1 MRDKILKSLAKLHAL
16 HPWKMVIMVVIIT
29 TIMGAFAT
37 QLEQSMRWTDLLP
50 AKSEKTIQ
58 YNKVINEFVTATNII
73 IVVEGEEEAIKAYTE
88 AVVPQIKLATDPK
101 DGKLYAK
108 RIDYKQDVDFIR
120 KHGLILVKTDD
131 LQNMKELYQ
140 NPNLVP
146 LLTNLNNS
154 FEKEYVGREES
165 ISTREKEDNTII
177 ILDSIAH
184 LISVMQDYSS
194 GKIHSPE
201 EAQKAVD
208 KLILGEP
215 YLLSYDKQALI
226 INVIPNFSMTDMSKM
241 ISGTDTIQEI
251 VDKVKQDFPE
261 VKAGL
266 TGMIPLGRDEMV
278 YGEQSMGYASI
289 IAFIAIL
296 ILLILSFRMWI
307 APLYAI
313 LNLAVGLIWA
323 IGLTAILVKSLNIM
337 TSMVTVILIGLGID
351 FSIHIISIFAESR
364 SIGKPIDQSIE
375 DTFLKSGKGILTGGL
390 TTCAAFFTLIISS
403 SRGMKE
409 VGIVSSVGLLAILI
423 VTFLFLPSLLVLRER
438 YIEKKLAERRIKS
451 KPVYQDISLRA
462 FGKGCNWLSGRY
474 RATLICAVLITIF
487 LMVSASRISFD
498 HNYMNMEPKGLTSI
512 TLQDTILDKFD
523 LSMDYALIVTDSV
536 EESREMTKKLKNIKS
551 AAMIDDISMY
561 LPSYEEQQNRI
572 PHIQEINRAISSAV
586 IANDILDSELNQ
598 IISEL
603 DRLEM
608 NIMEIQDMAYMGG
621 QDKVDRKCSEIV
633 GNPNDPQ
640 PFSIITQFVD
650 FLKNNRQ
657 SGLKGLK
664 EFQKYAAPYF
674 KESVLKMASIENIV
688 LDDLPASI
696 LDRYANRDRTQFLLT
711 VFPAENMWTDLNF
724 LQRFTGDLDRVSNKA
739 TGMPP
744 VMQELFR
751 VIGNDGKNAA
761 LLTIFV
767 IFLLLWLDFRSFKYA
782 TIAMIPLVAGVIW
795 MVGLMHL
802 VSMQLT
808 VVNVMAL
815 PMILGIGID
824 DGVHIVH
831 RWRLEGSKKVNQI
844 FASTG
849 KAIFL
854 TSITTMLAFG
864 SLVFSIWRGFGSLG
878 GAMFIGVG
886 ACFLSTVIILS
897 GIIGFLERKKSG
909 GIFPG

>member
-1 MRDKILKSLAKLHAL
+1 MREKILRALAKLHAQ
-16 HPWKMVIMVVIIT
+16 HPWKMLLLVLVITIIL
-29 TIMGAFAT
+29 GAFAT
-37 QLEQSMRWTDLLP
+37 QLEQSMRWSDLLP
-50 AKSEKTIQ
+50 SKSEKTIQ

-73 IVVEGEEEAIKAYTE
+73 VVVEGEEEKIKAFTE
-88 AVVPQIKLATDPK
+88 TVVPQIKLATDAK

-108 RIDYKQDVDFIR
+108 RIDYKQDIDFIR
-120 KHGLILVKTDD
+120 EHGLMLIKADN

-177 ILDSIAH
+177 ILDSIAN

-226 INVIPNFSMTDMSKM
+226 INVIPNFSMTDMDKM

-251 VDKVKQDFPE
+251 VDKVKKDFPE

-278 YGEQSMGYASI
+278 YGQQSMGYTSI

-296 ILLILSFRMWI
+296 ILLILSFRMWA
-307 APLYAI
+307 APLFAI

-323 IGLTAILVKSLNIM
+323 IGLAAILVKSLNIM

-351 FSIHIISIFAESR
+351 FSIHIISIFTENR
-364 SIGKPIDQSIE
+364 SIGKPINKSLE

-390 TTCAAFFTLIISS
+390 TTSAAFFALVISS

-438 YIEKKLAERRIKS
+438 RLEKKLAEGKIKS
-451 KPVYQDISLRA
+451 KPVYKDISLRV
-462 FGKGCNWLSGRY
+462 FGKGCSWLSGNY
-474 RATLICAVLITIF
+474 TVTIICVVFITIF
-487 LMVSASRISFD
+487 LLVSAFRISFD

-523 LSMDYALIVTDSV
+523 LSMDYALILADSV
-536 EESREMTKKLKNIKS
+536 EESREMTKALKNIKS
-551 AAMIDDISMY
+551 AAIIDDISMY
-561 LPSYEEQQNRI
+561 FPSLEEQQKRI
-572 PHIQEINRAISSAV
+572 PHIQEINRSISSAV
-586 IANDILDSELNQ
+586 IANDILDTELNQ
-598 IISEL
+598 VISEL

-633 GNPNDPQ
+633 GNPEDPQ
-640 PFSIITQFVD
+640 SLSIIAQFID
-650 FLKNNRQ
+650 SLENNRQ

-674 KESVLKMASIENIV
+674 KESVLKMASTKNIA
-688 LDDLPASI
+688 LDDLPASV

-711 VFPAENMWTDLNF
+711 VFPAENIWTDVNF
-724 LQRFTGDLDRVSNKA
+724 LHRFTSDLDRVSNKA

-744 VMQELFR
+744 VMQELIR

-761 LLTIFV
+761 LLTDFV
-767 IFLLLWLDFRSFKYA
+767 VFLLLWLDFRIFKYA
-782 TIAMIPLVAGVIW
+782 IVAMIPLVAGVIW
-795 MVGLMHL
+795 MIGLMHL

-808 VVNVMAL
+808 VVNVMGL
-815 PMILGIGID
+815 PMIIGIGID
-824 DGVHIVH
+824 YGVHIVH
-831 RWRLEGSKKVNQI
+831 RWRFEGSKKVNQI

-864 SLVFSIWRGFGSLG
+864 SLIFSIWRGFGSLG

-886 ACFLSTVIILS
+886 ACFLSTVIILP
-897 GIIGFLERKKSG
+897 GIIGFLERK
-909 GIFPG
+909 

>member
-16 HPWKMVIMVVIIT
+16 HPWKIVIMVAIIT
-29 TIMGAFAT
+29 IMMGAFAT

-50 AKSEKTIQ
+50 TKSEKTIQ

-73 IVVEGEEEAIKAYTE
+73 IVVEGEEEKIKAFAE

-108 RIDYKQDVDFIR
+108 RVDYKQDVDFIR
-120 KHGLILVKTDD
+120 EHGLMLVKADD

-177 ILDSIAH
+177 ILDSISY

-226 INVIPNFSMTDMSKM
+226 INVIPNFSMTDMGKM
-241 ISGTDTIQEI
+241 ISGTDAIQKVI
-251 VDKVKQDFPE
+251 DKVVKDFPE

-278 YGEQSMGYASI
+278 YGQQSIGYTSI
-289 IAFIAIL
+289 FAFIAIL
-296 ILLILSFRMWI
+296 ILLILSFRMWA
-307 APLYAI
+307 APIFAI

-323 IGLTAILVKSLNIM
+323 IGLAAILVKSLNIM

-351 FSIHIISIFAESR
+351 FSIHIISIFTESR
-364 SIGKPIDQSIE
+364 SIGKPIDKSIE
-375 DTFLKSGKGILTGGL
+375 DTFSKSGKGILTGGL
-390 TTCAAFFTLIISS
+390 TTCAAFFALIISS

-438 YIEKKLAERRIKS
+438 RLEKKLVEGKMKS
-451 KPVYQDISLRA
+451 KPVYQDISFRA

-474 RATLICAVLITIF
+474 TATLICVLLITIF
-487 LMVSASRISFD
+487 LLVSASRISFD

-523 LSMDYALIVTDSV
+523 LSMDYALILTDSV
-536 EESREMTKKLKNIKS
+536 EESREMTKALKNIKS
-551 AAMIDDISMY
+551 SAIIDDISMY
-561 LPSYEEQQNRI
+561 LPSLEEQQKRI
-572 PHIQEINRAISSAV
+572 PHIQEINRAISIAV
-586 IANDILDSELNQ
+586 IANDILDIELNQ
-598 IISEL
+598 LISEL

-608 NIMEIQDMAYMGG
+608 NIMEIQDMAYIGG

-633 GNPNDPQ
+633 GNPDNPQ
-640 PFSIITQFVD
+640 SFSIIAQFID
-650 FLKNNRQ
+650 FLENNRQ
-657 SGLKGLK
+657 NGIKGLK
-664 EFQKYAAPYF
+664 EFQKYASPYF
-674 KESVLKMASIENIV
+674 KESVLKIASTENIA
-688 LDDLPASI
+688 LGDLPASV
-696 LDRYANRDRTQFLLT
+696 LDRYANRNRTQFLLT
-711 VFPAENMWTDLNF
+711 VFPAENMWTDINF
-724 LQRFTGDLDRVSNKA
+724 LYRFTSDLDRVSNKA

-744 VMQELFR
+744 VMQELIR

-761 LLTIFV
+761 LLTVFV
-767 IFLLLWLDFRSFKYA
+767 VFLLLWLDFRSFKCA
-782 TIAMIPLVAGVIW
+782 IIAMIPLVAGVIW
-795 MVGLMHL
+795 MVGFMHL
-802 VSMQLT
+802 IGMQLT
-808 VVNVMAL
+808 VVNVMGL
-815 PMILGIGID
+815 PLIIGIGID
-824 DGVHIVH
+824 YGVHIVH
-831 RWRLEGSKKVNQI
+831 RWRIEGSKKVKQI

-854 TSITTMLAFG
+854 SAITTMLAFG
-864 SLVFSIWRGFGSLG
+864 SLIFSIWRGFGSLG

-886 ACFLSTVIILS
+886 ACFLSTAIILA
-897 GIIGFLERKKSG
+897 GIIGWLGKKVK
-909 GIFPG
+909 

>member
-16 HPWKMVIMVVIIT
+16 HPWKMIIMVVIIT

-50 AKSEKTIQ
+50 SKSEKTIQ
-58 YNKVINEFVTATNII
+58 YNKVINEFATATNII

-101 DGKLYAK
+101 DGKLYVK
-108 RIDYKQDVDFIR
+108 RVDYKQDVDFIR
-120 KHGLILVKTDD
+120 EHGLMLVKADD

-177 ILDSIAH
+177 ILNSIAH
-184 LISVMQDYSS
+184 LISIMQDYSF

-226 INVIPNFSMTDMSKM
+226 INVIPNFSMTDMGKM

-251 VDKVKQDFPE
+251 VDKVKKDFPE

-278 YGEQSMGYASI
+278 YGEQSMGYTSI

-296 ILLILSFRMWI
+296 VLLILSFRMWI
-307 APLYAI
+307 APLFAI

-337 TSMVTVILIGLGID
+337 TAMVTVILIGLGID
-351 FSIHIISIFAESR
+351 FSIHIIAIFSESR

-390 TTCAAFFTLIISS
+390 TTCAAFLALIISS

-423 VTFLFLPSLLVLRER
+423 VTFLFLPSLLILRER
-438 YIEKKLAERRIKS
+438 KLEQKFAEGKIEIKPIY
-451 KPVYQDISLRA
+451 KDISLRT
-462 FGKGCNWLSGRY
+462 FGKGCSWLSSRY

-487 LMVSASRISFD
+487 LLVSAFRISFD

-536 EESREMTKKLKNIKS
+536 EESREMTNKLKNIKS

-561 LPSYEEQQNRI
+561 LPSYEEQQKRI
-572 PHIQEINRAISSAV
+572 PHIREINRAISSAV
-586 IANDILDSELNQ
+586 IANEISDSELNQ
-598 IISEL
+598 IILEL

-621 QDKVDRKCSEIV
+621 QDKVDKKCSEIV

-640 PFSIITQFVD
+640 PFSIITQFTD

-674 KESVLKMASIENIV
+674 KESVLKMASTENIV
-688 LDDLPASI
+688 LDDLPASV

-711 VFPAENMWTDLNF
+711 VFPAENMWTDMNF
-724 LQRFTGDLDRVSNKA
+724 LKRFTSDLDRISHKA

-761 LLTIFV
+761 LLTVFV

-782 TIAMIPLVAGVIW
+782 IIAMMPLVAGMIW

-802 VSMQLT
+802 VGMQLT

-831 RWRLEGSKKVNQI
+831 RWHIEGSKKVNQI

-897 GIIGFLERKKSG
+897 GIIGFLERKK
-909 GIFPG
+909 

>member
-1 MRDKILKSLAKLHAL
+1 MRDKILKSLAKLHSL
-16 HPWKMVIMVVIIT
+16 HPWKMATLVVIIT
-29 TIMGAFAT
+29 IVLGAFAT

-50 AKSEKTIQ
+50 TKSEKTIQ

-73 IVVEGEEEAIKAYTE
+73 IVVEGEEEKIKAFAE

-120 KHGLILVKTDD
+120 EHGLMLVKVDD

-140 NPNLVP
+140 NPNLIP
-146 LLTNLNNS
+146 LLTNINNS
-154 FEKEYVGREES
+154 FEKEYIGKEES
-165 ISTREKEDNTII
+165 ISTRTKEDNTII
-177 ILDSIAH
+177 ILDGISNM
-184 LISVMQDYSS
+184 ISVMKNFAS
-194 GKIHSPE
+194 GKTNSPK

-226 INVIPNFSMTDMSKM
+226 INVIPNFSMTDMGKM
-241 ISGTDTIQEI
+241 ISGTDAIQKVI
-251 VDKVKQDFPE
+251 DKLVKDFPE

-278 YGEQSMGYASI
+278 YGEQSMGYTSI
-289 IAFIAIL
+289 IAFITIL
-296 ILLILSFRMWI
+296 ILLILSFRMWV
-307 APLYAI
+307 APLFAI

-323 IGLTAILVKSLNIM
+323 IGLAAILVKSLNIM

-351 FSIHIISIFAESR
+351 FSIHIISIFTESR
-364 SIGKPIDQSIE
+364 SAGKPINKSIE
-375 DTFLKSGKGILTGGL
+375 DTFSKSGKGILTGGL
-390 TTCAAFFTLIISS
+390 TTCAAFFALIISS

-438 YIEKKLAERRIKS
+438 RLEKKLAEGKIKS
-451 KPVYQDISLRA
+451 KPVYQDISFRV
-462 FGKGCNWLSGRY
+462 FGKGCSWLSGRY
-474 RATLICAVLITIF
+474 SATIICVVLITIF
-487 LMVSASRISFD
+487 LLVSASRISFD

-523 LSMDYALIVTDSV
+523 LSMDYALILTDSV
-536 EESREMTKKLKNIKS
+536 EESREITKALKDIKS
-551 AAMIDDISMY
+551 AAIIDDISMY
-561 LPSYEEQQNRI
+561 LPSLEEQQKRI
-572 PHIQEINRAISSAV
+572 PHLQEINQSISSAV
-586 IANDILDSELNQ
+586 IENNILDTELNQ

-608 NIMEIQDMAYMGG
+608 NIMEIQDMAYIGG

-633 GNPNDPQ
+633 GNPDNPKS
-640 PFSIITQFVD
+640 FSIIAQFID
-650 FLKNNRQ
+650 FLENNRQ
-657 SGLKGLK
+657 SGLKELK
-664 EFQKYAAPYF
+664 EFQKYTAPYF
-674 KESVLKMASIENIV
+674 KESVLKMASTENIA
-688 LDDLPASI
+688 LDDLPASV

-711 VFPAENMWTDLNF
+711 VFPAENIWTDLNF
-724 LQRFTGDLDRVSNKA
+724 LQRFTSDLDRVSNKA

-744 VMQELFR
+744 VMQELMR

-761 LLTIFV
+761 LLTVFV
-767 IFLLLWLDFRSFKYA
+767 VFLLLWLDFRSLKYA
-782 TIAMIPLVAGVIW
+782 LIAMIPLVAGVIW

-802 VSMQLT
+802 IGMQLT
-808 VVNVMAL
+808 VVNVMGL
-815 PMILGIGID
+815 PLIIGIGID

-831 RWRLEGSKKVNQI
+831 RWRIEGSKKVKQI

-886 ACFLSTVIILS
+886 ACFLSTAIILS
-897 GIIGFLERKKSG
+897 GIIGLLERKN
-909 GIFPG
+909 